1 MFNNNENNVSVD
13 DVIVQTVANFIQT
26 TSNWTG
32 TMTQL
37 SRKIARVAG
46 KGNRNYLPGSPS
58 ALRKVI
64 DRNIRRIRSRG
75 VSVRFS
81 RASDRTRTRFVT
93 LVSK

>member
-13 DVIVQTVANFIQT
+13 DVIVQTVANFVQT
-26 TSNWTG
+26 HTNWTG

-37 SRKIARVAG
+37 SRKIARTAG
-46 KGNRNYLPGSPS
+46 RTNRNYLPGSPS

-64 DRNIRRIRSRG
+64 DRNLRRIRSRG
-75 VSVRFS
+75 VTVRFTRS
-81 RASDRTRTRFVT
+81 TDRNRTRYVT